1 MENKKYKVIK
11 QFDSFYCDVGR
22 ITVNPGALFKI
33 TNGRVYFLNTQNYL
47 PWVATKLFLSMTNIY
62 AEN

>member
-1 MENKKYKVIK
+1 MDNKNYNVIK
-11 QFDSFYCDVGR
+11 QFDAFFCDVGR
-22 ITVNPGALFKI
+22 VTVFPGALFKI